1 VNALPPL
8 PAGSANRSIAVNKA
22 LIVILAA
29 VTLDAVGIGLIF
41 PILPALLRDVG
52 HVTEVATLL
61 GVMLALYSAC
71 QFLFSPILGVLSDR
85 FGRRPVLLLSLAGA
99 AIDYLIMAFAPQ
111 LWMLV
116 LGRAISGIT
125 SANMAVATAYITDIS
140 TEEERA
146 RRFGLFHAM
155 FGIGFIIGP
164 VLGGILGDFWVRA
177 PFIAAALLNAVN
189 FALALFVLPESRP
202 GQKGAGFTWDAL
214 NPFKPLKW
222 ALTFSAL
229 IPMMAIFVIMNFVG
243 TMYGTIWAMFGE
255 DTFQWSGLM
264 IGLSLGAFGVFH
276 AGAQAFLT
284 GPAVARLGE
293 RWALIVGMGCE
304 LTALVVVGFATQG
317 WILFALAPLF
327 ALGGIGMPALQSLTT
342 RQVGP
347 DKQGQ
352 LQGVLASLVSLAAVF
367 GPLFFSLVYFA
378 ARGTWPG
385 LIWIV
390 GAAIYLLALPLML
403 GLRRRVAAAPTAAQ

>member
-1 VNALPPL
+1 M
-8 PAGSANRSIAVNKA
+8 NKP

-29 VTLDAVGIGLIF
+29 VMLDAVGIGLIF

-52 HVTEVATLL
+52 HLTEVATLL
-61 GVMLALYSAC
+61 GLMLALYSAC
-71 QFLFSPILGVLSDR
+71 QFLFSPVLGVLSDR
-85 FGRRPVLLLSLAGA
+85 FGRRPVLLVSLAGA

-111 LWMLV
+111 LWILV

-125 SANMAVATAYITDIS
+125 SANIAVATAYITDIS

-146 RRFGLFHAM
+146 KRFGLFHAM

-164 VLGGILGDFWVRA
+164 VLGGFLGDLWVRA
-177 PFIAAALLNAVN
+177 PFIAAALLNGVN
-189 FALALFVLPESRP
+189 FALALFVLPESRA
-202 GQKGAGFTWDAL
+202 GQKDAKFDLDAL
-214 NPFKPLKW
+214 NPFKPLRW
-222 ALTFSAL
+222 ALTFTAL

-243 TMYGTIWAMFGE
+243 TMYGTIWALFSE
-255 DTFQWSGLM
+255 DSFQWNGMM

-284 GPAVARLGE
+284 GPAVAKLGE
-293 RWALIVGMGCE
+293 RWALVVGMACE
-304 LTALVVVGFATQG
+304 LTALLILGIATQG
-317 WILFALAPLF
+317 WVLFALAPLF

-342 RQVGP
+342 SQVGP

-352 LQGVLASLVSLAAVF
+352 LQGVLASLVSLASVF
-367 GPLFFSLVYFA
+367 GPVFFSFSYYAVQ
-378 ARGTWPG
+378 GTWPG
-385 LIWIV
+385 LIWMI

-403 GLRRRVAAAPTAAQ
+403 GIKRRPVAALANGA

>member
-1 VNALPPL
+1 M
-8 PAGSANRSIAVNKA
+8 NKP

-29 VTLDAVGIGLIF
+29 VMLDAVGIGLIF

-52 HVTEVATLL
+52 HITEVATLL
-61 GVMLALYSAC
+61 GLMLALYSAC

-85 FGRRPVLLLSLAGA
+85 FGRRPVLLVSLAGA
-99 AIDYLIMAFAPQ
+99 AIDYLIMAFAPH
-111 LWMLV
+111 LWILV

-140 TEEERA
+140 SEEERA
-146 RRFGLFHAM
+146 KRFGLFHAM

-164 VLGGILGDFWVRA
+164 VLGGILGDIWVRA
-177 PFIAAALLNAVN
+177 PFIAAALLNGAN
-189 FALALFVLPESRP
+189 LALAFFVLPESRP
-202 GQKGAGFTWDAL
+202 GKADAKFDFDTL
-214 NPFKPLKW
+214 NPFKPLRW
-222 ALTFSAL
+222 ALTFTAL
-229 IPMMAIFVIMNFVG
+229 IPLMAIFVIMNFVG
-243 TMYGTIWAMFGE
+243 TMYGTIWALFGE
-255 DTFQWSGLM
+255 DSFQWNGMM

-284 GPAVARLGE
+284 GPAVAKLGE
-293 RWALIVGMGCE
+293 RWALVLGMACE
-304 LTALVVVGFATQG
+304 LAALLLLGMATQG
-317 WILFALAPLF
+317 WVLFALAPLF
-327 ALGGIGMPALQSLTT
+327 ALGGIGMPALQSLVTT
-342 RQVGP
+342 QVGE

-367 GPLFFSLVYFA
+367 GPLFFSFVYF
-378 ARGTWPG
+378 GLVDTWPG

-403 GLRRRVAAAPTAAQ
+403 GIKRRSVAAPAGGL

>member
-1 VNALPPL
+1 M
-8 PAGSANRSIAVNKA
+8 NKA
-22 LIVILAA
+22 LVVILAA

-41 PILPALLRDVG
+41 PILTALLRDVG
-52 HVTEVATLL
+52 HLTEVATLL

-85 FGRRPVLLLSLAGA
+85 FGRRPVLLVSLAGA
-99 AIDYLIMAFAPQ
+99 AIDYLIMAFAPE

-140 TEEERA
+140 SEEERA
-146 RRFGLFHAM
+146 KRFGLFHAM

-164 VLGGILGDFWVRA
+164 VLGGVLGDVWVRA
-177 PFIAAALLNAVN
+177 PFIAAALLNGVN

-202 GQKGAGFTWDAL
+202 GQRGARFTWDTL

-222 ALTFSAL
+222 ALTFKAL
-229 IPMMAIFVIMNFVG
+229 IPLMAIFVIMNFVG
-243 TMYGTIWAMFGE
+243 TMYGTMWALFGE
-255 DTFQWSGLM
+255 DAFEWSGLM

-293 RWALIVGMGCE
+293 RWALIVGMACE
-304 LTALVVVGFATQG
+304 LTALAIMGIATQG
-317 WILFALAPLF
+317 WVLFALAPLF
-327 ALGGIGMPALQSLTT
+327 ALGGIGMPALQSLVTT
-342 RQVGP
+342 QVGP

-352 LQGVLASLVSLAAVF
+352 LQGVLASLVSLASVF
-367 GPLFFSLVYFA
+367 GPLFFSFIYFA
-378 ARGTWPG
+378 IRGTWPG
-385 LIWIV
+385 LIWII
-390 GAAIYLLALPLML
+390 GAGIYLLALPLML
-403 GLRRRVAAAPTAAQ
+403 GIRRKAIPVPAAGE

>member
-1 VNALPPL
+1 M
-8 PAGSANRSIAVNKA
+8 NKP

-29 VTLDAVGIGLIF
+29 VMLDAVGIGLIF

-52 HVTEVATLL
+52 HITEVATLL
-61 GVMLALYSAC
+61 GLMLALYSAC

-85 FGRRPVLLLSLAGA
+85 FGRRPVLLISLAGA
-99 AIDYLIMAFAPQ
+99 AIDYLIMAFAPH
-111 LWMLV
+111 LWILV

-140 TEEERA
+140 SEEERA
-146 RRFGLFHAM
+146 KRFGLFHAM

-164 VLGGILGDFWVRA
+164 ALGGILGDIWVRA
-177 PFIAAALLNAVN
+177 PFIAAALLNGAN
-189 FALALFVLPESRP
+189 LALAFFVLPESRP
-202 GQKGAGFTWDAL
+202 GKADAKFDFDTL
-214 NPFKPLKW
+214 NPFKPLRW
-222 ALTFSAL
+222 ALTFTAL
-229 IPMMAIFVIMNFVG
+229 IPLMAIFVIMNFVG
-243 TMYGTIWAMFGE
+243 TMYGTIWALFGE
-255 DTFQWSGLM
+255 DSFQWSGMM

-284 GPAVARLGE
+284 GPAVAKLGE
-293 RWALIVGMGCE
+293 RWALVLGMACE
-304 LTALVVVGFATQG
+304 LVALLLLGMATQG
-317 WILFALAPLF
+317 WVLFALAPLF
-327 ALGGIGMPALQSLTT
+327 ALGGIGMPALQSLVTT
-342 RQVGP
+342 QVGE

-367 GPLFFSLVYFA
+367 GPLFFSFVYF
-378 ARGTWPG
+378 GLVDTWPG

-403 GLRRRVAAAPTAAQ
+403 GIKRRSVAAPAGGL

>member
-1 VNALPPL
+1 M
-8 PAGSANRSIAVNKA
+8 NKA
-22 LIVILAA
+22 LVVILAA

-52 HVTEVATLL
+52 HISEVATLL
-61 GVMLALYSAC
+61 GLMLALYSAC

-85 FGRRPVLLLSLAGA
+85 FGRRPVLLVSLAGA
-99 AIDYLIMAFAPQ
+99 AIDYLIMAFAPE

-140 TEEERA
+140 SEEERA
-146 RRFGLFHAM
+146 GRFGLFHAM

-164 VLGGILGDFWVRA
+164 VLGGVLGDFWVRA
-177 PFIAAALLNAVN
+177 PFIAAAVLNGVN
-189 FALALFVLPESRP
+189 FALALFVLPESR
-202 GQKGAGFTWDAL
+202 KGTEGASFTWDTL

-222 ALTFSAL
+222 ALTFRAL
-229 IPMMAIFVIMNFVG
+229 IPLMAIFVIMNFVG

-255 DTFQWSGLM
+255 DSFQWNGLM

-293 RWALIVGMGCE
+293 RWALIVGMACE
-304 LTALVVVGFATQG
+304 LTALVIVGFATQG

-327 ALGGIGMPALQSLTT
+327 ALGGIGMPALQSVTT
-342 RQVGP
+342 QQVDA

-352 LQGVLASLVSLAAVF
+352 LQGVLASLVSLASIF
-367 GPLFFSLVYFA
+367 GPVFFSFMYF
-378 ARGTWPG
+378 GVSDTWPG
-385 LIWIV
+385 LIWII
-390 GAAIYLLALPLML
+390 GAGIYLLALPLML
-403 GLRRRVAAAPTAAQ
+403 GIRRHMAPVPAAGE

>member
-1 VNALPPL
+1 L
-8 PAGSANRSIAVNKA
+8 NKA
-22 LIVILAA
+22 LVVILAA
-29 VTLDAVGIGLIF
+29 VTLDSIGIGLIF

-52 HVTEVATLL
+52 HMSEVATLL
-61 GVMLALYSAC
+61 GIMLALYSAC

-85 FGRRPVLLLSLAGA
+85 FGRRPVLLVSLAGA
-99 AIDYLIMAFAPQ
+99 AIDYLVMAFAPE

-116 LGRAISGIT
+116 LGRAISGVT

-164 VLGGILGDFWVRA
+164 VLGGVLGDYWVRA
-177 PFIAAALLNAVN
+177 PFIAAAVLNGIN
-189 FALALFVLPESRP
+189 FALALFVLPESRKGMP
-202 GQKGAGFTWDAL
+202 GAKFDWDTL

-222 ALTFSAL
+222 AFEFKAL
-229 IPMMAIFVIMNFVG
+229 IPLMAIFVIMNFVG
-243 TMYGTIWAMFGE
+243 TIYGTMWALVGE
-255 DTFQWSGLM
+255 DAFHFDGFM
-264 IGLSLGAFGVFH
+264 IGLSLGAYGIFH

-284 GPAVARLGE
+284 GPAVARLGQ
-293 RWALIVGMGCE
+293 RWALVVGMACE
-304 LTALVVVGFATQG
+304 LTALGIMGIATQG
-317 WILFALAPLF
+317 WIVFALAPLF

-342 RQVGP
+342 TQVGP

-367 GPLFFSLVYFA
+367 GPLFFSFTYFA
-378 ARGTWPG
+378 IRGTWPG
-385 LIWIV
+385 LIWII
-390 GAAIYLLALPLML
+390 GAGIYLLALPLML
-403 GLRRRVAAAPTAAQ
+403 GIRRRPMPAPAVGE

>member
-1 VNALPPL
+1 MRLQV
-8 PAGSANRSIAVNKA
+8 AGASKGASAVNKG
-22 LIVILAA
+22 LVVILCA
-29 VTLDAVGIGLIF
+29 VVLDAVGIGLIF

-52 HVTEVATLL
+52 HITEVATLL
-61 GVMLALYSAC
+61 GLMLALYSGC
-71 QFLFSPILGVLSDR
+71 QFLFSPVLGVLSDR
-85 FGRRPVLLLSLAGA
+85 FGRRPVLLVSLAGA
-99 AIDYLIMAFAPQ
+99 ALDYVIMAFAPQ

-116 LGRAISGIT
+116 VGRAVAGIT

-140 TEEERA
+140 SEEERA

-155 FGIGFIIGP
+155 FGVGFIIGP
-164 VLGGILGDFWVRA
+164 VLGGVLGDYWVRA
-177 PFIAAALLNAVN
+177 PFIAAAVLNGVN

-202 GQKGAGFTWDAL
+202 GKPGARFDFDTL

-222 ALTFSAL
+222 ALTFKAL
-229 IPMMAIFVIMNFVG
+229 IPLMAIFVIMNFVG
-243 TMYGTIWAMFGE
+243 TMYGTIWALFSE
-255 DTFQWSGLM
+255 DNFRWNGMM

-293 RWALIVGMGCE
+293 RWALVVGMACE
-304 LTALVVVGFATQG
+304 LLALVILGFATQG

-342 RQVGP
+342 TQVGP
-347 DKQGQ
+347 DQQGQ

-367 GPLFFSLVYFA
+367 GPLFFSFAYFGI
-378 ARGTWPG
+378 RGDWPG
-385 LIWIV
+385 MVWII
-390 GAAIYLLALPLML
+390 GAGIYLLALPLML
-403 GLRRRVAAAPTAAQ
+403 GIRRRTAAGNAPEMR